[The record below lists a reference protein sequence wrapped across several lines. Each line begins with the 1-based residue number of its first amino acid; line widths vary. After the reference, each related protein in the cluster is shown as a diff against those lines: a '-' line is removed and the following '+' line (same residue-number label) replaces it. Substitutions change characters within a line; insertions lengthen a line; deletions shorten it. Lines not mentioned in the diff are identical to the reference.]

1 MKFMKIGTKPDTFYT
16 QDASRI
22 LITDTPNDLVVRINN
37 TTYHLHRSSLV
48 PKCGLLPR
56 LFTDSEESDS
66 VTIELNDIPGG
77 SDAFEL
83 CAKFCYGI
91 TINLSAHNLVN
102 VLCAS
107 TFLRMSD
114 SSGFSVKENEA
125 ALERHRRVVNTVVNM
140 IPADKGSV
148 SEGFLLRLVSI
159 ASYVGASLTTK
170 TELIRKAGLQL
181 DEATLDDLLL
191 RSHSSSH
198 HRRYDTDLVA
208 TVLESFLMLWRRQSS
223 AHLSSN
229 NSQLVHSIR
238 KVAKLI
244 DSYLQAV
251 AQDVHMSVSKFV
263 SLAETVP
270 DIARE
275 SHDRLYKAINIY
287 LKVHPEISKEEKKQ
301 LCRSLD
307 CQKLSAEVRAHAV
320 KNERMPLRTVVQA
333 LFFDQESS
341 SKGASSR
348 LESQE
353 LFSRG
358 KETSTDMHKLHLGQ
372 AETASIGKA
381 KNILEGAK
389 RGEEKI
395 RSSTDPKK
403 IVRKETRSEHKHHI
417 SRDR

>member
-1 MKFMKIGTKPDTFYT
+1 MSKMKFMKIGTKPDTFYT

-66 VTIELNDIPGG
+66 VTIELNDI
-77 SDAFEL
+77 
-83 CAKFCYGI
+83 
-91 TINLSAHNLVN
+91 
-102 VLCAS
+102 
-107 TFLRMSD
+107 
-114 SSGFSVKENEA
+114 
-125 ALERHRRVVNTVVNM
+125 
-140 IPADKGSV
+140 
-148 SEGFLLRLVSI
+148 
-159 ASYVGASLTTK
+159 YVGASLTTK

-181 DEATLDDLLL
+181 DEATVEDLLL

-208 TVLESFLMLWRRQSS
+208 TVLESFFMLWRRQSS

-251 AQDVHMSVSKFV
+251 AQDVHTSVSKFV
-263 SLAETVP
+263 SLAEAVP
-270 DIARE
+270 EIARE

-307 CQKLSAEVRAHAV
+307 CHKLSAEVRAHAV
-320 KNERMPLRTVVQA
+320 KNERLPLRTVVQA